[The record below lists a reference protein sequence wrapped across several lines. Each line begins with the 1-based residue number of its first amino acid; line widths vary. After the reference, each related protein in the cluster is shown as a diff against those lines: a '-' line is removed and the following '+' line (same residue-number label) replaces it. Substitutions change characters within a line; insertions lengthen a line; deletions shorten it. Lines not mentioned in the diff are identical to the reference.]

1 MDTHIKD
8 TGMKVHTTVYDTDMH
23 GNIVTEEIEVD
34 CYFDEWAD
42 FDD

>member
-1 MDTHIKD
+1 M
-8 TGMKVHTTVYDTDMH
+8 GMKIHTTVYDTDMR

-34 CYFDEWAD
+34 YYDIDEWAD